1 MRLCKD
7 LIGKPIIT
15 INDGRMIGKVKDVFL
30 DGDLSTMTGIL
41 LRIEGLI
48 RRKQILITAESVVV
62 FGIDAILV
70 KDGDVVTDNK
80 TYTDAANWIR
90 LDKLSGREVDTPGGT
105 RVGVIG
111 DVVLDE
117 SAKVLGY
124 AFSRVFVEGPIAKSR
139 MVYRHA
145 VIDDGSLD
153 NVMTV
158 DLMRAESAEPL
169 PEKQLDDS
177 SLIVEGDE
185 IAADSDGE
193 TPSASNDIVEID
205 TASTTDTDEINTTND

>member
-41 LRIEGLI
+41 LRIAGLI